1 MNIISISS
9 QLAAGPPNAQFGKTQ
24 FFFTRPVYFWCFGC
38 FMVKKMA
45 NSNGDDHWSR
55 GGWTGQGS
63 WPWLLPLPPFYDRL
77 CFLDVKGDHD
87 DTVHELEHLSYYLSW
102 IWRWCWRCWWW
113 WTGHWW
119 CWWCR
124 RSWTGQGHPHLPRA
138 RDLNTVTHSALHF
151 SVMGSA
157 GGKSYVLCK
166 TIIFFS
172 SLLFLYS
179 VLQYTFA

>member
-1 MNIISISS
+1 MGLKVGHSD
-9 QLAAGPPNAQFGKTQ
+9 AVHWNAFGFYAYMWIQIYLNKRI
-24 FFFTRPVYFWCFGC
+24 FSFRYIWIGN
-38 FMVKKMA
+38 MHGKKMA
-45 NSNGDDHWSR
+45 NSNGDDWSK

-77 CFLDVKGDHD
+77 CFLDVEGDD
-87 DTVHELEHLSYYLSW
+87 DDAVHKLEHLSYYLSW
-102 IWRWCWRCWWW
+102 TWRWW
-113 WTGHWW
+113 WW
-119 CWWCR
+119 CWWW
-124 RSWTGQGHPHLPRA
+124 WTGQGHPHLPRA

-172 SLLFLYS
+172 SLLSLYS
-179 VLQYTFA
+179 ELQYTFA